1 MALLKIKEIS
11 ANIKI
16 SIRINIITKVIHIKT
31 IKDIN
36 EDQCLIRA
44 LTRELIQ
51 VQVQARVIYY
61 HKI

>member
-36 EDQCLIRA
+36 ED
-44 LTRELIQ
+44 
-51 VQVQARVIYY
+51 
-61 HKI
+61 